1 MKKTPVTPFLITGS
15 LIFGLIF
22 LSFPVKGQEAAKAAP
37 ALPEEV
43 NKIITASCTP
53 CHTSNGGLMSK
64 AKLNFTEWT
73 NYTPEKQKEKAIKMF
88 SELNKG
94 SMPPKAAREKKP
106 ELIPTKEQVELI
118 KKWSE
123 SFSSETDSI

>member
-1 MKKTPVTPFLITGS
+1 MKKTPVTSFLITGS

-22 LSFPVKGQEAAKAAP
+22 LSFPVKGQEAAKASP
-37 ALPEEV
+37 ALPDEV
-43 NKIITASCTP
+43 NKIVTASCTP

-64 AKLNFTEWT
+64 AKLNFSEWT
-73 NYTPEKQKEKAIKMF
+73 NYTPEKQKEKATKMF

-94 SMPPKAAREKKP
+94 SMPPKAAREKRP
-106 ELIPTKEQVELI
+106 EIIPTNEQVELI

-123 SFSSETDSI
+123 SFSSEKDSI